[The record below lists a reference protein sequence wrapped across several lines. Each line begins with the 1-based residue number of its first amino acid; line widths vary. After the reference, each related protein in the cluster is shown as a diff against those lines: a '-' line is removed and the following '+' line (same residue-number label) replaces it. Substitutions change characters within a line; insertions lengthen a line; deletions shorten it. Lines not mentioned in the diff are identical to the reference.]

1 MRRGVFAL
9 LVALALA
16 PAAHAGGP
24 RMLLGATEDNVRQP
38 TLVAAKANVDLLRL
52 AGFTAVRT
60 TQVWAPGQTSLSEA
74 DLGPLRNAVDAA
86 KLDGVE
92 VVVSVTQFGSRTTPL
107 TEQQQADFA
116 SFSAWLAKQLPSVRR
131 FIVGNEPNLNRYW
144 LPQFNDDGSDA
155 AAPAYE
161 RLLALTYD
169 ALKAVDPQL
178 EVLGGAIS
186 PRGGDV
192 PGTGRDTH
200 SPTVFIRDLGAAY
213 RSSGRTEPIMDALAF
228 HPYEDNS
235 SVAPIDGTH
244 PNTTSIALAD
254 YPKLVALL
262 QEAFDGTAQL
272 GATLPIVYDEFG
284 VETQIPDVKASLYTG
299 REPATIHPVD
309 EATQALYYRQAI
321 QLAFCQPTVEGM
333 FLFHSVDESDF
344 DRWQSGVYYA
354 DGTPKASLVPTRAA
368 IGESRRGIVA
378 HCPGLKLTVR
388 PTIRAAGGTVVVGC
402 DIDCAGDARLL
413 RRTKTVGRKPVH
425 AIGGRT
431 VTIRFRVKPGRYRVV
446 VRVNAAVNPGVP
458 AVRSAPITIA
468 RSGVS

>member
-178 EVLGGAIS
+178 EVLGGERRS
-186 PRGGDV
+186 
-192 PGTGRDTH
+192 H
-200 SPTVFIRDLGAAY
+200 SPTT
-213 RSSGRTEPIMDALAF
+213 RSSSRCCRRPSTARR
-228 HPYEDNS
+228 S
-235 SVAPIDGTH
+235 SARRSRSS
-244 PNTTSIALAD
+244 TTSSA
-254 YPKLVALL
+254 
-262 QEAFDGTAQL
+262 
-272 GATLPIVYDEFG
+272 
-284 VETQIPDVKASLYTG
+284 
-299 REPATIHPVD
+299 
-309 EATQALYYRQAI
+309 
-321 QLAFCQPTVEGM
+321 
-333 FLFHSVDESDF
+333 
-344 DRWQSGVYYA
+344 
-354 DGTPKASLVPTRAA
+354 
-368 IGESRRGIVA
+368 SRR
-378 HCPGLKLTVR
+378 R
-388 PTIRAAGGTVVVGC
+388 SPT
-402 DIDCAGDARLL
+402 
-413 RRTKTVGRKPVH
+413 
-425 AIGGRT
+425 
-431 VTIRFRVKPGRYRVV
+431 
-446 VRVNAAVNPGVP
+446 
-458 AVRSAPITIA
+458 
-468 RSGVS
+468 